1 MRIALAM
8 KILKNGPCG
17 VCGSERFGSA
27 DAAISKELGYE
38 ESVGLACW
46 SDRVRWLK
54 VVVKISNKWAYSGKR
69 AEPFI
74 LLYILF
80 PTLE

>member
-1 MRIALAM
+1 MNNNFFRLGINLGLYPSIAKYSLMRIALAM

-38 ESVGLACW
+38 ESVGLAC
-46 SDRVRWLK
+46 
-54 VVVKISNKWAYSGKR
+54 
-69 AEPFI
+69 
-74 LLYILF
+74 
-80 PTLE
+80 